1 MTQETESP
9 VEVLSTPET
18 ERAEL
23 ATGTGL
29 TKFVDPLR
37 IPPLLC
43 PHPGEYEAHVTVEM
57 CATELKLHSELPPT
71 PLWTYAG
78 HFPGPT
84 IEVRRGQRLQVD
96 WVNRINGRY
105 PVVAVE
111 LDRPVT
117 PPEGPF
123 PQVGNT
129 PGREEGQPRPEIA
142 DLPPWNVVHLHGAR
156 TGGGNDGL
164 PENAVLPGDS
174 QLAEYPNDQPATA
187 LWYHDHAMDITRYTV
202 TSGLVGMY
210 LIRDAEEDRLRL
222 PRGEHEVPLIICDR
236 NLDTDSEG
244 RFTGQLLYKT
254 VALTGFP
261 LPEGSRAPLQF
272 FGPYTLV
279 NGVIWPHFEVDA
291 RWYRFRI
298 LNASSSRF
306 YRLSLLDANNNP
318 VRGAITQIGT
328 DSGLLP
334 RPVRLDGEL
343 ILAPAERADIL
354 IDFSAF
360 RGQRLRLVN
369 TGAGQVNV
377 QPPIVPGQTDPASG
391 LVEPDVM
398 QFRVRPRRVHDDFVL
413 PGTLSPSFVPITHD
427 SLPHDH
433 KHRWLVIAP
442 PGPLSPHPGLWEMA
456 EVKDP
461 STVTIPSDGIIQVRE
476 PGHKE
481 ITLRRVASHYDH
493 TVSFF
498 VEHGAWEQWKFLN
511 IGGPSLGGQAHPM
524 HIHLIGFQALSR
536 DLYDTSTFIPLV
548 PGLPGAGGT
557 AAPITFTGP
566 GVLDPN
572 EQGWKDTIR
581 VGRGEVVSVAGQ
593 FVGGNGRFVY
603 HCHFLDH
610 EDEGMMR
617 PFNVRPAEVLKLMPH
632 ASDGGHHG

>member
-1 MTQETESP
+1 MTQETEFPVDALSP
-9 VEVLSTPET
+9 ADTK
-18 ERAEL
+18 RADV

-37 IPPLLC
+37 IPPLLR
-43 PHPGEYEAHVTVEM
+43 PDSGQQAQQLTVEM
-57 CATELKLHSELPPT
+57 CATELQLHSELPPT

-84 IEVRRGQRLQVD
+84 IEVRRGQRLRVD
-96 WVNRINGRY
+96 WANRIDGPY

-111 LDRPVT
+111 LERT
-117 PPEGPF
+117 PAGPEGPF
-123 PQVGNT
+123 PQVGNS
-129 PGREEGQPRPEIA
+129 PGRDGGQPRPEIA
-142 DLPPWNVVHLHGAR
+142 DLPPWTVVHLHGAR

-164 PENAVLPGDS
+164 PENAVLPGIS
-174 QLAEYPNDQPATA
+174 QLAEYPNDQPATT
-187 LWYHDHAMDITRYTV
+187 LWYHDHAMDITRYNV
-202 TSGLVGMY
+202 MSGLVGMY
-210 LIRDAEEDRLRL
+210 LIRDAEEDSLRL
-222 PRGEHEVPLIICDR
+222 PCGEHEVPLVICDR

-244 RFTGQLLYKT
+244 RFTGQLLHKT
-254 VALTGFP
+254 AALFP
-261 LPEGSRAPLQF
+261 LPGGGRAPLQF

-291 RWYRFRI
+291 RWYRFRM
-298 LNASSSRF
+298 LSASSARS
-306 YRLSLLDANNNP
+306 YRLSLLDANDNP

-334 RPVRLDGEL
+334 RPVCLDGEL
-343 ILAPAERADIL
+343 ILAPAERADVL

-360 RGQRLRLVN
+360 RGQRLRLVS
-369 TGAGQVNV
+369 TGVGQANV
-377 QPPIVPGQTDPASG
+377 QPPIVPGQTDPVNG

-398 QFRVRPRRVHDDFVL
+398 QFRVRPGQVHDDFVL
-413 PGTLSPSFVPITHD
+413 PDTVSPSFVPITHD

-433 KHRWLVIAP
+433 VHRWLVITP
-442 PGPLSPHPGLWEMA
+442 PGPLSPHPELWEMA
-456 EVKDP
+456 EVEDP
-461 STVTIPSDGIIQVRE
+461 STVTIPSEGIIQVRE
-476 PGHKE
+476 LDNDV
-481 ITLRRVASHYDH
+481 ITLRRVARSYHD

-511 IGGPSLGGQAHPM
+511 IGGPSLGGQEHPM

-536 DLYDTSTFIPLV
+536 DLYDTSTFIPFV
-548 PGLPGAGGT
+548 PGRPGAGGT
-557 AAPITFTGP
+557 ATPVTFTGP
-566 GVLDPN
+566 GILDPN

-603 HCHFLDH
+603 HCHLLDH

-617 PFNVRPAEVLKLMPH
+617 PFNVMPAEVLTLMH
-632 ASDGGHHG
+632 GGGGHHG

>member
-1 MTQETESP
+1 MTQETEP
-9 VEVLSTPET
+9 FVEVVGPPGTS
-18 ERAEL
+18 RVEL

-29 TKFVDPLR
+29 TKFLDPLR
-37 IPPLLC
+37 MPPLLC
-43 PHPGEYEAHVTVEM
+43 PHPGQQAQYVTIEM

-78 HFPGPT
+78 YFPGPT
-84 IEVRRGQRLQVD
+84 IEVRRGQKL
-96 WVNRINGRY
+96 WVNWTNRIDGPY

-117 PPEGPF
+117 PVEGPF

-129 PGREEGQPRPEIA
+129 PGREEGQPRLEIA
-142 DLPPWNVVHLHGAR
+142 GLPPWNVVHLHGAR

-164 PENAVLPGDS
+164 PENAVLPGNS
-174 QLAEYPNDQPATA
+174 QLAEYANDQQATA
-187 LWYHDHAMDITRYTV
+187 LWYHDHAMDITRYNV

-210 LIRDAEEDRLRL
+210 LIRDAEEDSLGL

-279 NGVIWPHFEVDA
+279 NGVIWPHFDVDA

-306 YRLSLLDANNNP
+306 YRLSLLDTNNNP
-318 VRGAITQIGT
+318 VSGAITQIGT
-328 DSGLLP
+328 DGGLLP

-343 ILAPAERADIL
+343 ILAPAERADVL

-377 QPPIVPGQTDPASG
+377 QPPIVPGQTDPGSG

-398 QFRVRPRRVHDDFVL
+398 QFRVRSRQVHDDFAL
-413 PGTLSPSFVPITHD
+413 PDILSPSFVRITHD

-433 KHRWLVIAP
+433 MHRWLVILP
-442 PGPLSPHPGLWEMA
+442 PGGFSPDPELWEMT
-456 EVKDP
+456 EVHDL
-461 STVTIPSDGIIQVRE
+461 SNVTIPSEGVIQVRGPDNE
-476 PGHKE
+476 V
-481 ITLRRVASHYDH
+481 ITLKMVARHYDD

-498 VEHGAWEQWKFLN
+498 VEHGAWEQWKILN
-511 IGGPSLGGQAHPM
+511 IGGPSLGGLAHPI
-524 HIHLIGFQALSR
+524 HIHLIRFQALSR
-536 DLYDTSTFIPLV
+536 DLYDTSTFIPFV
-548 PGLPGAGGT
+548 RGNPNTGGT
-557 AAPITFTGP
+557 AAPAAFIGP
-566 GVLDPN
+566 GILDPN

-581 VGRGEVVSVAGQ
+581 VGRGELVSVAGQ
-593 FVGGNGRFVY
+593 FVGGNGRFVF
-603 HCHFLDH
+603 HCHLLDH
-610 EDEGMMR
+610 EDHGMMR

-632 ASDGGHHG
+632 GGGDHHG

>member
-1 MTQETESP
+1 MALSAGGSSR
-9 VEVLSTPET
+9 VEVMGLPDA

-23 ATGTGL
+23 ATGTVL

-43 PHPGEYEAHVTVEM
+43 PHPGQQAQHVTVEM

-84 IEVRRGQRLQVD
+84 IEVRRGHRLRVN
-96 WVNRINGRY
+96 WANRIDGPY

-111 LDRPVT
+111 VDKPF
-117 PPEGPF
+117 PPGPEGPF
-123 PQVGNT
+123 PQVGNN
-129 PGREEGQPRPEIA
+129 PGREGAQPRQVIA

-164 PENAVLPGDS
+164 PENAVLSGNS
-174 QLAEYPNDQPATA
+174 QFAEYPNDQPATT

-202 TSGLVGMY
+202 MSGLVGMY

-222 PRGEHEVPLIICDR
+222 PCGEYEVPLIICDR

-244 RFTGQLLYKT
+244 RFTGQLLHKT
-254 VALTGFP
+254 AALTGIP
-261 LPEGSRAPLQF
+261 DARPVLQF

-291 RWYRFRI
+291 RWYRFRMV
-298 LNASSSRF
+298 NASSSRI

-334 RPVRLDGEL
+334 RPVCLDGEL
-343 ILAPAERADIL
+343 ILAPAERADVL

-360 RGQRLRLVN
+360 CGQRLRLVN

-377 QPPIVPGQTDPASG
+377 QPPIVPGQTDPESG

-398 QFRVRPRRVHDDFVL
+398 QFRVRSRQVHDDFVL
-413 PGTLSPSFVPITHD
+413 PGTLSPSFVRITHD

-433 KHRWLVIAP
+433 VHRWLVITP
-442 PGPLSPHPGLWEMA
+442 PGLFPPHPELWEMA
-456 EVKDP
+456 EVEDP
-461 STVTIPSDGIIQVRE
+461 SPGTILPIEGIIQVRG
-476 PGHKE
+476 PDNKV
-481 ITLRRVASHYDH
+481 ITLKRVAKHYDD

-498 VEHGAWEQWKFLN
+498 VKHGAWEQWKFLN
-511 IGGPSLGGQAHPM
+511 IGGPSLGGLAHPM

-536 DLYDTSTFIPLV
+536 DLYNTNTFIPNT
-548 PGLPGAGGT
+548 GGT
-557 AAPITFTGP
+557 SAPVACTGP
-566 GVLDPN
+566 GILAPN
-572 EQGWKDTIR
+572 EQGWKDTIL

-617 PFNVRPAEVLKLMPH
+617 PFNVMPAEVLKLMPH
-632 ASDGGHHG
+632 GGGGHHG